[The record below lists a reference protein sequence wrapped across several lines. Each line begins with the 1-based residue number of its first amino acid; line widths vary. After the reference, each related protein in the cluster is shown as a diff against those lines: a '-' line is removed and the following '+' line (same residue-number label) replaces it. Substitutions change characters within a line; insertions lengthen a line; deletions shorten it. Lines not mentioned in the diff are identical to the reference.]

1 MRNTILIPAAI
12 GLLTSTAFASDL
24 DLSVES
30 GGSNVVSVTAGNTVE
45 YEVRGVLSD
54 ASTQGLAMFAVDL
67 SFTGGA
73 LSQANAPTSGAMLS
87 FASPL
92 GFNNPAGFGGT
103 VVGGDLIQAGGGQ
116 NTMQNDLG
124 ALTIGVVLTDIAQP
138 GNDEVLLRGTLT
150 APASAGSYTL
160 SVANLFANAIE
171 SGSTGIPHYTVEAVG
186 AGSNTALTI
195 DVTECPTPVNTCSA
209 KINSA
214 GCGASMSYVGTPTL
228 SGPDDFRLIANDVIN
243 RQFGLVFWGTAPG
256 SSPFFGGTLC
266 VSGSLVRMPVK
277 FSSGPGAPGT
287 NCLGTID
294 QFLGQN
300 TMANRGLMAGDTV
313 YAQTWYRDPL
323 HVDGQNVGMSDAL
336 QFTICP

>member
-150 APASAGSYTL
+150 APASAGSYSL

-186 AGSNTALTI
+186 AGSNTAL
-195 DVTECPTPVNTCSA
+195 SA
-209 KINSA
+209 
-214 GCGASMSYVGTPTL
+214 
-228 SGPDDFRLIANDVIN
+228 PDDFRLIANDVIN